1 MWKAMNAKRQ
11 RPVAVRP
18 NAADRVSSRTRNV
31 RSLSV
36 LRATPSCVETV
47 ILGPLVGDDCNA
59 CGSRQRPG
67 NIPMVPGKL
76 QTVAGAPAFAAM
88 LQPPDRGRYFRA
100 MLVNLITVD
109 VSEYGL
115 QT

>member
-31 RSLSV
+31 RSFSV

-47 ILGPLVGDDCNA
+47 IFGPPVGDDCNA
-59 CGSRQRPG
+59 RGSRQRPG
-67 NIPMVPGKL
+67 NIPMAPGKL
-76 QTVAGAPAFAAM
+76 QTVAGAPAFASM
-88 LQPPDRGRYFRA
+88 LQPPPDFGLGRPVGEA
-100 MLVNLITVD
+100 
-109 VSEYGL
+109 
-115 QT
+115 